1 MTKQPRL
8 RQIMCAELIL
18 LKEGKVFWKA
28 RQNSSF
34 LNGFW
39 ALPAGHLEGEE
50 TVIDAAL
57 RELKEEAGVSTFKKY
72 LKLVHFQTQI
82 GTDGVRNHVYFEV
95 TKWIGEPRNAEPR
108 KASLVAWMDPLKE
121 KRKQYVPSELLALKC
136 IAKGESYSE
145 YDYRE
150 YIEKQKKLADKSS
163 RAKSKDPI
171 HKI

>member
-1 MTKQPRL
+1 
-8 RQIMCAELIL
+8 MCAEVIL
-18 LKEGKVFWKA
+18 RKEGRVFWKA

-39 ALPAGHLEGEE
+39 SLPAGHLEGEE

-82 GTDGVRNHVYFEV
+82 GTDGIRNHVYFEV
-95 TKWIGEPRNAEPR
+95 SKWIGEPRNAEPT
-108 KASLVAWMDPLKE
+108 KASLVAWIDPLKE
-121 KRKQYVPSELLALKC
+121 KRKKYVPSELLALKC
-136 IAKGESYSE
+136 ISKGEMYSE

-150 YIEKQKKLADKSS
+150 YIEKSKKFGTKSVQTE
-163 RAKSKDPI
+163 SKKPPS
-171 HKI
+171 KI